1 MCVCFLVQIRKAA
14 ANLMGM
20 QNLPKFAALGAP
32 DVEGDELS
40 INVRY
45 FTAFGDMHY
54 ALAMTAGM
62 CIGGACRTK
71 GTIAEKFVR
80 KGGAAGSQ
88 SEIKIG
94 NHRNPDRKSSKPKLK
109 SRLRR
114 HQNRI

>member
-1 MCVCFLVQIRKAA
+1 
-14 ANLMGM
+14 MGM

-71 GTIAEKFVR
+71 GTIAEKFVK

-94 NHRNPDRKSSKPKLK
+94 HPSGVASFVIEKNGGVPVAASYERTVRPILQGTAFYPL
-109 SRLRR
+109 
-114 HQNRI
+114 I